1 MYKNRIKNSLER
13 QKMILSYNQILEALQ
28 EGKIIIDRIAEDAIG
43 PCSIDL
49 TLSDSFTV
57 FKTGK
62 LFSPKDREAVKAH
75 SELVKTEGE
84 PFTLS
89 PGQFVLGQTQEKI
102 AISKDLAGTLEG
114 RSSVARLGIV
124 VHAAGLVNPGTGL
137 NKPTRL
143 TLEIFCQL
151 NNPVQLLPGMGIMQ
165 ILFHQLSSPVRTG
178 YDERSVS
185 HYIGLEEPVI

>member
-1 MYKNRIKNSLER
+1 
-13 QKMILSYNQILEALQ
+13 MILSHTELLKAIEIG
-28 EGKIIIDRIAEDAIG
+28 EIIVDPFSEEAIG

-49 TLSDSFTV
+49 SLSDNFTV

-62 LFSPKDREAVKAH
+62 LFSPHNREEVRSH
-75 SELVKTEGE
+75 SELIVTNGE

-89 PGQFVLGQTQEKI
+89 PGQFVLGQTREKLS
-102 AISKDLAGTLEG
+102 ISKHLAGTLEG

-151 NNPVQLLPGMGIMQ
+151 NNPVQLIPGMGIMQ
-165 ILFHQLSSPVRTG
+165 IIIHRLSSPVDIG
-178 YDERSVS
+178 YDERKTSQ
-185 HYIGLEEPVI
+185 YIGLEEPII

>member
-1 MYKNRIKNSLER
+1 
-13 QKMILSYNQILEALQ
+13 MILSYGELKEALKTG
-28 EGKIIIDRIAEDAIG
+28 EIIVEPLKEEAIG

-49 TLSDSFTV
+49 TLSDTFTV

-62 LFSPKDREAVKAH
+62 LFTPEKRDAVRAH
-75 SELVKTEGE
+75 SELVVTDGE

-89 PGQFVLGQTQEKI
+89 PGQFILGQTQEKI
-102 AISKDLAGTLEG
+102 ALSKELAGTLEG

-143 TLEIFCQL
+143 TMEIFCQL
-151 NNPVQLLPGMGIMQ
+151 NNPVQLVPGMGIIQ
-165 ILFHQLSSPVRTG
+165 ILFHRLSSPAKVG
-178 YDERSVS
+178 YDDRSTS
-185 HYIGLEEPVI
+185 QYIGLEKPII

>member
-1 MYKNRIKNSLER
+1 MYKNRTVESLER
-13 QKMILSYNQILEALQ
+13 QKMILSYEEILEAL
-28 EGKIIIDRIAEDAIG
+28 ENREIIVDRIAENAIG

-49 TLSDSFTV
+49 TLSDTFTV

-62 LFSPKDREAVKAH
+62 LFSPEDREAVKAH
-75 SELVKTEGE
+75 SDIVKTNGE

-89 PGQFVLGQTQEKI
+89 PGQFVLGQTHERI
-102 AISKDLAGTLEG
+102 AISKRLAGTLEG

-165 ILFHQLSSPVRTG
+165 ILFHQLTSPVTTG
-178 YDERSVS
+178 YDERPMSQ
-185 HYIGLEEPVI
+185 YIGLEQPII

>member
-1 MYKNRIKNSLER
+1 
-13 QKMILSYNQILEALQ
+13 MILAREEILKAIS
-28 EGKIIIDRIAEDAIG
+28 EGKILINPFDKESAVG

-49 TLSDSFTV
+49 TLSDKFTV

-62 LFSPKDREAVKAH
+62 LFSPLKRDEVKKH
-75 SELVKTEGE
+75 SELVITGDE

-89 PGQFVLGQTQEKI
+89 PGQFILGQTREKI
-102 AISKDLAGTLEG
+102 SISKSLAVTLEG

-137 NKPTRL
+137 SKPTSL

-151 NNPVQLLPGMGIMQ
+151 NNPVLLIPGMGILQM
-165 ILFHQLSSPVRTG
+165 LFHELTSETSVG
-178 YDERSVS
+178 YDERETS
-185 HYIGLEEPVI
+185 HYVGLDKPVI